1 MSHQDNI
8 ALVLH
13 GILQLP
19 EEQVSAFCR
28 GNPFDKLL
36 RSYDEFSSSGTSLY
50 RRDIGTQHYKMSVAA
65 YASGLRGRELYGE
78 HRIPLKIIIQ
88 RLIESDRSLE
98 AIHSILRS
106 NEVVLVTP
114 EEQRYL
120 DSSIANGGLGLRSRL
135 PEDGR
140 DRLAFAGIEV
150 APETATNHL

>member
-1 MSHQDNI
+1 MNHQDNI
-8 ALVLH
+8 ARVLH
-13 GILQLP
+13 AILQLS

-36 RSYDEFSSSGTSLY
+36 RSYDEFSGCGTALY
-50 RRDIGTQHYKMSVAA
+50 RRDVGTQHYKMSVAA

-150 APETATNHL
+150 APETATNRL